1 MTLILS
7 LILSFAWAESF
18 NKSDWQD
25 WKKENYKRALSSPTS
40 FLNAYALSQTGKGE
54 SLYLIL
60 ADSRGNTKWVKK
72 KPDKFYIHAEHL
84 GKKIRVKKRGKTLG
98 YLVDKPDKRRK
109 KITLPNGAIAEVVF
123 GKRSQKMWTYLY
135 DPDQIKRF
143 SGFRFYDF
151 NPQAVVKG
159 SLKIHPPRFVSY
171 KTVQGDATKVNQVGN
186 VSFHLFGKDFF
197 LPAYNWQ
204 KKGEKITYIA
214 LVFSDEGAGV
224 ETYAGGRELVIETP
238 AGIHQNQ
245 EITLDFNRSMNFFCA
260 HSPFWHCPV
269 GLQKKLEVKVNA
281 GELLPER
288 KIVN

>member
-1 MTLILS
+1 MI
-7 LILSFAWAESF
+7 SFVWAESF
-18 NKSDWQD
+18 NKTDWQD
-25 WKKENYKRALSSPTS
+25 WKKENYKRALTSPTS

-60 ADSRGNTKWVKK
+60 ADSRGNTKWVQK

-123 GKRSQKMWTYLY
+123 GKRSQKMWAYLY

-224 ETYAGGRELVIETP
+224 ETYPGGRELVIETP

>member
-1 MTLILS
+1 V
-7 LILSFAWAESF
+7 WAESF
-18 NKSDWQD
+18 NKTDWQD
-25 WKKENYKRALSSPTS
+25 WKKENYKRALTSPTS

-60 ADSRGNTKWVKK
+60 ADSRGNTKWVQK

-123 GKRSQKMWTYLY
+123 GKRSQKMWAYLY

-224 ETYAGGRELVIETP
+224 ETYPGGRELVIETP